1 MANEPENYRAARDR
15 AFDND
20 AFFAALD
27 AERVSRGML
36 WKAVAGEARI
46 SASTLTRIG
55 QGRRPDVDSFAAL
68 TSWAGLD
75 PERFFRSHDDSS
87 QPSALPGISVLL
99 RRDPRLSPDAATA
112 IEELVKATYVRLRR
126 QP

>member
-1 MANEPENYRAARDR
+1 MPDESVSHRSERDR
-15 AFDND
+15 VFDND

-27 AERVSRGML
+27 AERVSRGMH
-36 WKAVAGEARI
+36 WKAVAGEARV

-55 QGRRPDVDSFAAL
+55 QGRRPDVESFAAL

-75 PERFFRSHDDSS
+75 PERFFRSPSEPS
-87 QPSALPGISVLL
+87 QPSALSGISILL
-99 RRDPRLSPDAATA
+99 RSDPQLSTDAATA

-126 QP
+126 EP

>member
-1 MANEPENYRAARDR
+1 MANKSQSDRTVRDR
-15 AFDND
+15 PFDND

-27 AERVSRGML
+27 AERVSRGMH
-36 WKAVAGEARI
+36 WKAVASEARI

-68 TSWAGLD
+68 TAWAGLE
-75 PERFFRSHDDSS
+75 PERFFRSPDVTS
-87 QPSALPGISVLL
+87 QPSTLSGISVLL
-99 RRDPRLSPDAATA
+99 RCDPRLSSDAATA